1 MNRAKRAAVKRTV
14 FLKIHSMQGK
24 NFLSCCDSELLG
36 KTFTEGK
43 SCLRVTEGFYKGTEV
58 GLDEARDVIVENINA
73 MDSIQ
78 IIGEHIIDHL
88 HACDLVSKDGARR
101 TCNVP
106 HLILVRT

>member
-1 MNRAKRAAVKRTV
+1 MKSTV
-14 FLKIHSMQGK
+14 FLNIHAMHGK
-24 NFLSCCDSELLG
+24 AFISCCDSELLG

-43 SCLRVTEGFYKGTEV
+43 CCLRVTEGFYKGTEI
-58 GLDEARDVIVENINA
+58 GLDDAKEIIAANIDA

-88 HACDLVSKDGARR
+88 HACDLVSKQYARR

-106 HLILVRT
+106 HMIIIH